1 MTRIALDRPKALR
14 LLAMLAVFVA
24 ALTAIGYGLHDE
36 IRALVIRGGETIEH
50 APTLGPVIFLLLSAS
65 SVLLFFLS
73 SVLLVP
79 SAVLVWGEEL
89 TFLLLAGG
97 WLFGWV
103 VTYAIGRFFRGWAI
117 VARRMHQRS
126 YTEASSVLS
135 GKLPFS
141 LVLLVVCSLPAEIPG
156 YLLGAARYPFRRFL
170 LAVALA
176 EIPFAFLIVFL
187 GESFVRENAPLF
199 VVLLVLLV
207 GVLGWELGNARRMR
221 RGR

>member
-79 SAVLVWGEEL
+79 SAILAWGEWP
-89 TFLLLAGG
+89 TVLLLAGG
-97 WLFGWV
+97 WVLGWTA
-103 VTYAIGRFFRGWAI
+103 TYAIGRLFRTHAFVEAKLGEGLGTASR
-117 VARRMHQRS
+117 VAG
-126 YTEASSVLS
+126 E
-135 GKLPFS
+135 LPFS
-141 LVLLVVCSLPAEIPG
+141 LVLILVLSLPAEIPG
-156 YLLGAARYPFRRFL
+156 YALGAARYPFWPFL
-170 LAVALA
+170 LAVVLV
-176 EIPFAFLIVFL
+176 ELPFAFLIVFL
-187 GESFVRENAPLF
+187 GESFIRENFAVFIGLAA
-199 VVLLVLLV
+199 VLV
-207 GVLGWELGNARRMR
+207 GVAVWQVRSARAIRVLR
-221 RGR
+221 